1 MTKIMRG
8 LCYGALL
15 SCAAAVWA
23 AAGPAS
29 GQAANPE
36 KSGTPATTKLQLD
49 AAALQAL
56 QSGTAIVAEL
66 SFDVKRLSPT
76 APPEGD
82 IRVTLGEAGN
92 PAQMDDRTVGLISL
106 VGEGEDGPVTT
117 KRNVVQID
125 RVLRTMNLAQI
136 ARDGSVPITLSIV
149 DGNPGQ
155 SNVEISN
162 VKVKLRR

>member
-15 SCAAAVWA
+15 SCTAAVWA
-23 AAGPAS
+23 AAGPAN

-36 KSGTPATTKLQLD
+36 KSGTPVTTKLQLD

-56 QSGTAIVAEL
+56 HSDKAIRAVL
-66 SFDVKRLSPT
+66 SFDVRRLS
-76 APPEGD
+76 APAEGD

-92 PAQMDDRTVGLISL
+92 SAQLEDRTVRLIAL
-106 VGEGEDGPVTT
+106 GGEGEDGPVTT
-117 KRNVVQID
+117 KRSVLQID

-149 DGNPGQ
+149 DGKSAQ

-162 VKVKLRR
+162 VKVELLP